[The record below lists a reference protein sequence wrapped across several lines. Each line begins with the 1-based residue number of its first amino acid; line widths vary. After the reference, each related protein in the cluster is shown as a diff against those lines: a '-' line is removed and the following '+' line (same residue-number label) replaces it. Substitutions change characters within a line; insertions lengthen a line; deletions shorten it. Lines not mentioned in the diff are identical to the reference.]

1 MLWKLLKNKTLLLY
15 SVPLIA
21 LLLLSGCNRVASSTV
36 CPPLVVYPPEFQ
48 KAAAKELAALPAA
61 PHIDVFL
68 QDYAMTRDQL
78 RVCQ

>member
-1 MLWKLLKNKTLLLY
+1 
-15 SVPLIA
+15 
-21 LLLLSGCNRVASSTV
+21 LSGCSQTHTSV

-61 PHIDVFL
+61 PHVDVFL